1 MPMALTFSV
10 TKQKR
15 EDETNWRDSTIEREW
30 KVNIHEFSSGKSISK
45 IFGDGGVDGDGKRRS
60 KAPVADE
67 SSGGCGNGYESYART
82 ECNSEF
88 CWCKN
93 EQFGRA

>member
-1 MPMALTFSV
+1 LCSRRCFWQYAVRPSFEFCGMPMALTFSV

-60 KAPVADE
+60 
-67 SSGGCGNGYESYART
+67 
-82 ECNSEF
+82 
-88 CWCKN
+88 
-93 EQFGRA
+93 